1 MITLEKVLPL
11 ILLAGAVLM
20 IANVVWGF
28 RDGRRRGRSGILVAM
43 LVLWT
48 FPMGVLLW
56 LLFRPEIVEE
66 QEPSEDPDHELK
78 QRANAGTL

>member
-1 MITLEKVLPL
+1 MTLENFLPL
-11 ILLAGAVLM
+11 FLIAGTALM

-48 FPMGVLLW
+48 FPVGVLLW
-56 LLFRPEIVEE
+56 LLFRPDVVEE
-66 QEPSEDPDHELK
+66 PEPSEDPDHELK
-78 QRANAGTL
+78 RRANAGTL

>member
-1 MITLEKVLPL
+1 MTLENFLPL
-11 ILLAGAVLM
+11 FLIAGTTLM

-48 FPMGVLLW
+48 FPVGVLLW
-56 LLFRPEIVEE
+56 LLFRPDVVEE
-66 QEPSEDPDHELK
+66 PELSEDPDHELK
-78 QRANAGTL
+78 RRANAGTL